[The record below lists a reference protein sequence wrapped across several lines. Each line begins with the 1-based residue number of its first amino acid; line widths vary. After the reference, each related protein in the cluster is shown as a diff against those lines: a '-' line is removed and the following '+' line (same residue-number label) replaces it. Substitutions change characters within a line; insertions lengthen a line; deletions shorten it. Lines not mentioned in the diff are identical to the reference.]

1 MVELLADAYLWSN
14 SKIVCQVHESPV
26 VVVTLVFIGDAS
38 RGQYRPSMDKD
49 TFSVHG
55 VTPACHQTLEIK
67 PMFIQE
73 LDISESLISMFGSL
87 GNACEVC

>member
-67 PMFIQE
+67 PQLF
-73 LDISESLISMFGSL
+73 ESTQVTTAI
-87 GNACEVC
+87 NN